1 MTLERP
7 EDTMEQREKK
17 KKRKIPDEGEKK
29 KKYKKKKLVENSEDK
44 TFNSSS
50 RKRKIDSGEDDSE
63 AMKKQKKGILKI
75 KKSQIENKKLISSAT
90 EEAMGEEEA
99 NPPMVNPSFQP
110 SADSTSNSKKD
121 KMRKKRE
128 LKRAAKSSA
137 QEAKKNEAGEEIRR
151 LEAQEYLR
159 CWKFDKSLWKFSKN
173 RQTWLLKNLFLPD
186 ALDDETFGILLEYL
200 RPLKGKAREET
211 IKQAEA
217 KVNESGV
224 DFLQAERARVVAQM
238 LA

>member
-1 MTLERP
+1 MTTERLE
-7 EDTMEQREKK
+7 DKMEPIEKK
-17 KKRKIPDEGEKK
+17 KKVKKSIDGKKIKK
-29 KKYKKKKLVENSEDK
+29 KEKNTQNLIEESPSSMGKKRKMDSREKDLDPAPKKKP
-44 TFNSSS
+44 
-50 RKRKIDSGEDDSE
+50 
-63 AMKKQKKGILKI
+63 KKGILKNP
-75 KKSQIENKKLISSAT
+75 KNLKENDQLSSSAT
-90 EEAMGEEEA
+90 GEEMMAEA
-99 NPPMVNPSFQP
+99 ETPPLVNPCFQP
-110 SADSTSNSKKD
+110 SADSNAISKKD

-137 QEAKKNEAGEEIRR
+137 QEAKKNDAGEEIRR

-159 CWKFDKSLWKFSKN
+159 CWKSDKDRWKFNKN

-186 ALDDETFGILLEYL
+186 ALDDDTFGILLEYL